1 MCGHPHNGPADILP
15 DGTCRHCDR
24 IRQAKYK
31 TRRGAA
37 MQLLRGLEQNGVNV
51 SGIETRAD
59 KVAIAI
65 KSFERTRAETMTQID
80 EQ

>member
-1 MCGHPHNGPADILP
+1 
-15 DGTCRHCDR
+15 
-24 IRQAKYK
+24 
-31 TRRGAA
+31 